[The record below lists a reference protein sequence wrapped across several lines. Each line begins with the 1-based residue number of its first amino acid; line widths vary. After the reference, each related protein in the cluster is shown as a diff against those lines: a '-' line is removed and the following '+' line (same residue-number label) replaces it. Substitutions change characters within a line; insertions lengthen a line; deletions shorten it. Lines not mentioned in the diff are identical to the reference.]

1 MRIELLPIKE
11 HLHENQEFA
20 NTPDC
25 QDSLYVCI
33 DFYKKVGF
41 NPPWICYYIQL
52 DGYLVAAAAFK
63 GKPING
69 KVEIAYGTFPAYQ
82 QQGIGTHIADT
93 LVQLSL
99 KTDPVIRITART
111 LMDENFSV
119 RILRKNNFKLLGT
132 VTDVEDGEVWEWEYE
147 KPDSPAPSKFP
158 PEGETF

>member
-1 MRIELLPIKE
+1 MKLLPIQE

-25 QDSLYVCI
+25 QDSLYMCI

-41 NPPWICYYIQL
+41 NPPWICYYAL
-52 DGYLVAAAAFK
+52 LNGSLVAAAAFK
-63 GKPING
+63 GKPVNG

-82 QQGIGTHIADT
+82 QQGIGTRITYT

-99 KTDPVIRITART
+99 KTDPAVRITART

-132 VTDVEDGEVWEWEYE
+132 VMDDEDGEVWEWEYE
-147 KPDSPAPSKFP
+147 QPAQPA
-158 PEGETF
+158 